1 MTIKLLPT
9 YCLFLLLSLCT
20 VNSLAQVPAQTIP
33 DFTFYKL
40 DKTPFIN
47 RDLAKEKKLFFLF
60 FDTDCE
66 HCQRAVSYIG
76 QHYAV
81 IKNTAVYLV
90 TLDPQQKINLFMTK
104 YGYGLKDRKNVTLLQ
119 DKQYQFIM
127 KFQPKKY
134 PSMFLYSQDKQLLDY
149 EDNDESVFRILNLIK

>member
-1 MTIKLLPT
+1 MTIKLLPA

-20 VNSLAQVPAQTIP
+20 VSSLAQVPAQTIP

-60 FDTDCE
+60 FDADCE

-81 IKNTAVYLV
+81 IKNTAIYLV
-90 TLDPQQKINLFMTK
+90 TLDPQQKINLFMAK
-104 YGYGLKDRKNVTLLQ
+104 YGYRLKDRKNVTLLQ
-119 DKQYQFIM
+119 DKQYQFIT

-134 PSMFLYSQDKQLLDY
+134 PSMFLYSQDKRLLDY
-149 EDNDESVFRILNLIK
+149 EDNDEAVFRILNLVK